1 MVNFREEM
9 RKEVEQYNWNRR
21 KTEEEKERRH
31 ALHALLRLLRHTCHL
46 GLWHGLG
53 KSFFRLRKW

>member
-31 ALHALLRLLRHTCHL
+31 ALHALLRLLRRRGQDQDC
-46 GLWHGLG
+46 
-53 KSFFRLRKW
+53 RKPHQ